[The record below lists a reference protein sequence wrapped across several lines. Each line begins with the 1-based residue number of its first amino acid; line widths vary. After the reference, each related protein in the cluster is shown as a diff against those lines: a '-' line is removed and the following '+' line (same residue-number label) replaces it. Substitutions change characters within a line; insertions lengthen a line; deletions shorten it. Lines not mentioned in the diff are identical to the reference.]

1 MRTFFSV
8 VTIALIF
15 AILILALAASGYVLL
30 QYQKLKPEDY
40 AVSEA
45 TRMQSGFL
53 AMYDVVRAHEAVE
66 AVLLAGNMNG
76 IEGKRL
82 QEAASFLFSR
92 TEALRVGLGDTPA
105 RAGLQTVEALTA
117 LLAELDTMMAT
128 PDAVLVDPDRTHAII
143 RNATKSLTEFYDQ
156 TEDRHH
162 LAFQRQQHL
171 LKQLVNTTL
180 VLILTFMIVASA
192 AVFFWREEYLERIRR
207 REAEDR
213 ANLLAYFDAL
223 TGLPNRANFT
233 RLASDFI
240 NADTDPVLFMI
251 DLDEFKLINDTH
263 GHHIGDTV
271 LRLVG
276 ARLSAKLCEFG
287 GFAARLGGDEF
298 GAMLP
303 DETALVSL
311 QAFLDDII
319 GVVSIPESRDGVQI
333 EPRISVGAACA
344 SSYSP
349 VGRPTLEQLM
359 QAADY
364 ALYEAK
370 TAGRYEGRI
379 YDSRMA
385 ARLEERRNLRTEMP
399 AALARGE
406 FFVEFQPQFDLKTS
420 KLRGFEALARWQRL
434 GSLIPPD
441 VFIDIA
447 GQDDFVSRLDS
458 WVLREALR
466 QAAAWNRLSSIP
478 VRISTNASAQHF
490 YSDSLISDLRTAL
503 EGSGLPPELL
513 TMEVTE
519 RVLLENWSK
528 ALERLQELSAL
539 GPRIALDDFGTGIS
553 SLSYLKQLQIDE
565 VKVDP
570 TFVADLETSDQT
582 EIIFDAL
589 VDICRALGMK
599 LTIEGIETPGQA
611 EILSALGGDVGQG
624 FLFSRPVAPE
634 EARRIV
640 LSGMRV
646 RNYRRSS
653 SLQDQTGT

>member
-1 MRTFFSV
+1 MRSMRPRPQ
-8 VTIALIF
+8 A
-15 AILILALAASGYVLL
+15 
-30 QYQKLKPEDY
+30 
-40 AVSEA
+40 A
-45 TRMQSGFL
+45 TR
-53 AMYDVVRAHEAVE
+53 
-66 AVLLAGNMNG
+66 
-76 IEGKRL
+76 
-82 QEAASFLFSR
+82 
-92 TEALRVGLGDTPA
+92 
-105 RAGLQTVEALTA
+105 
-117 LLAELDTMMAT
+117 
-128 PDAVLVDPDRTHAII
+128 
-143 RNATKSLTEFYDQ
+143 
-156 TEDRHH
+156 
-162 LAFQRQQHL
+162 
-171 LKQLVNTTL
+171 
-180 VLILTFMIVASA
+180 
-192 AVFFWREEYLERIRR
+192 
-207 REAEDR
+207 
-213 ANLLAYFDAL
+213 
-223 TGLPNRANFT
+223 
-233 RLASDFI
+233 
-240 NADTDPVLFMI
+240 
-251 DLDEFKLINDTH
+251 
-263 GHHIGDTV
+263 
-271 LRLVG
+271 
-276 ARLSAKLCEFG
+276 
-287 GFAARLGGDEF
+287 
-298 GAMLP
+298 
-303 DETALVSL
+303 
-311 QAFLDDII
+311 
-319 GVVSIPESRDGVQI
+319 
-333 EPRISVGAACA
+333 
-344 SSYSP
+344 
-349 VGRPTLEQLM
+349 
-359 QAADY
+359 
-364 ALYEAK
+364 
-370 TAGRYEGRI
+370 GRI
-379 YDSRMA
+379 YDSKMA

-420 KLRGFEALARWQRL
+420 KLHGFEALARWQRL

-478 VRISTNASAQHF
+478 IRISTNASAQHF
-490 YSDSLISDLRTAL
+490 YSNSLISDLRTAL

-513 TMEVTE
+513 TLEVTE

-553 SLSYLKQLQIDE
+553 SLSYLKKLQIDE

-611 EILSALGGDVGQG
+611 GILSALGGDVGQG

-646 RNYRRSS
+646 RNYTRSS